1 MKQSTRPV
9 RKWSLLT
16 LALVCLNL
24 FIPDISTAKKSVTKP
39 VAAVNETPVAAH
51 GSWYLMAAA
60 SYERLNLGQLG
71 LSHEAFNLAIEGM
84 ERLQQAGRIA
94 NDRIISIVDF
104 SLPSSQKR
112 LFIIDLEVQRILFR
126 TYVAHGQRSGTVYA
140 KLFSNKPESHQSSP
154 GFYLTAGTYNGGNGY
169 SMQLIGLDKGIND
182 KAFQRAIVMH
192 GAPYVHEGL
201 VKSQGYIGRSHG
213 CPAVSEKLNKPIIET
228 IKNGTVLFIYPGTR
242 DYARK
247 STVLNGK
254 V

>member
-24 FIPDISTAKKSVTKP
+24 FIPDISTAKKSPAKP
-39 VAAVNETPVAAH
+39 VAAANENPESGH
-51 GSWYLMAAA
+51 GSWYHMAAA
-60 SYERLNLGQLG
+60 SYERLNLEQLG
-71 LSHEAFNLAIEGM
+71 LSYEAFNLAIEGL
-84 ERLQQAGRIA
+84 ERLQKAGRVA
-94 NDRIISIVDF
+94 NNRIISIVDF

-112 LFIIDLEVQRILFR
+112 LFIIDLESQRILFR
-126 TYVAHGQRSGTVYA
+126 TYVAHGRGSGTVYA
-140 KLFSNKPESHQSSP
+140 KLFSNKPESYQSSP
-154 GFYLTAGTYNGGNGY
+154 GFYLTAGTYMGGNGY
-169 SMQLIGLDKGIND
+169 SMQLIGLEKGIND

-201 VKSQGYIGRSHG
+201 AKSQGYIGRSHG

-228 IKNGTVLFIYPGTR
+228 IKNGTVLFIYPGGKA
-242 DYARK
+242 YAKK
-247 STVLNGK
+247 SAVLNGK